1 MNLPDINFVH
11 LGLQVPHISKSFS
24 IFGFSIAYYGLIVGM
39 GFLVGICLACYIAK
53 KENVSLDLMTDF
65 AIWTIFAAIIGARTY
80 YVIFAWD
87 YYKDN
92 LLQIFNL
99 RAGGLA
105 IYGGIIAVVIMMV
118 FFCKKRKVSVG
129 KIGDCAV
136 FGLVAGQIIGRW
148 GNFVNCE
155 AFGGYT
161 DNLFAMQIRR
171 DLVNPNMI
179 SDELAAYF
187 AANPIIKE
195 GIEYIQVHPTF
206 LYESVW
212 NIGVLILLLLFR
224 KHKKFNGQMMCL
236 YFIAYGIGRF
246 WIEGLRTDQ
255 LKLFGT
261 GIAVSQVLS
270 IILIVFGAIVL
281 VINFSKRSNMKR
293 HCNG

>member
-1 MNLPDINFVH
+1 MSLPDISFVH
-11 LGLQVPHISKSFS
+11 LGLEIPHISKSFS
-24 IFGFSIAYYGLIVGM
+24 IFGFSIAYYGVIVGL
-39 GFLVGICLACYIAK
+39 GFFIGICLACWIAK

-65 AIWTIFAAIIGARTY
+65 AIWTIFAAIIGARAY
-80 YVIFAWD
+80 YVIFAWED
-87 YYKDN
+87 YKDN
-92 LLQIFNL
+92 LIQIFNL

-105 IYGGIIAVVIMMV
+105 IYGGIIAVACMMIL
-118 FFCKKRKVSVG
+118 FCKKRKVSIG

-179 SDELAAYF
+179 SPELAQHF
-187 AANPIIKE
+187 AENPIIKV

-212 NIGVLILLLLFR
+212 NLGVLILLLIVR
-224 KHKKFNGQMMCL
+224 KYKKFDGQMMCL
-236 YFIAYGIGRF
+236 YFIGYGIGRF

-261 GIAVSQVLS
+261 QIAVSQLLS
-270 IILIVFGAIVL
+270 AVLIVSALVVLIV
-281 VINFSKRSNMKR
+281 NFWKKNSNPKA
-293 HCNG
+293 NS

>member
-1 MNLPDINFVH
+1 MSLPDISFVH
-11 LGLQVPHISKSFS
+11 LGLEIPHISKSFS
-24 IFGFSIAYYGLIVGM
+24 IFGFSIAYYGVIVGL
-39 GFLVGICLACYIAK
+39 GFFIGICLACWIAK
-53 KENVSLDLMTDF
+53 KENVILDLMTDF
-65 AIWTIFAAIIGARTY
+65 AIWTIFAAIIGARAY
-80 YVIFAWD
+80 YVIFAWED
-87 YYKDN
+87 YKDN
-92 LLQIFNL
+92 LIQIFNL

-105 IYGGIIAVVIMMV
+105 IYGGIIAVVCMMIL
-118 FFCKKRKVSVG
+118 FCKKRKVSIG

-179 SDELAAYF
+179 SPELAQHF
-187 AANPIIKE
+187 AENPIIKE

-212 NIGVLILLLLFR
+212 NLGVLILLLIVR
-224 KHKKFNGQMMCL
+224 KYKKFDGQMMCL
-236 YFIAYGIGRF
+236 YFIGYGIGRF

-261 GIAVSQVLS
+261 QIAVSQLLS
-270 IILIVFGAIVL
+270 AVLIVSALVVLIV
-281 VINFSKRSNMKR
+281 NFWKKNSNPKA
-293 HCNG
+293 NS

>member
-1 MNLPDINFVH
+1 MSLPDISFVH
-11 LGLQVPHISKSFS
+11 LGLEIPHISKSFS
-24 IFGFSIAYYGLIVGM
+24 IFGFSIAYYGVIVGL
-39 GFLVGICLACYIAK
+39 GFFIGICLACWIAK

-65 AIWTIFAAIIGARTY
+65 AIWTIFAAMIGARAY
-80 YVIFAWD
+80 YVIFAWED
-87 YYKDN
+87 YKDN
-92 LLQIFNL
+92 LIQIFNL
-99 RAGGLA
+99 RACGLA
-105 IYGGIIAVVIMMV
+105 IYGGIIAVVCMMIL
-118 FFCKKRKVSVG
+118 FCKKRKVSIG

-179 SDELAAYF
+179 SPELAQHF
-187 AANPIIKE
+187 AENPIIKE

-212 NIGVLILLLLFR
+212 NLGVLILLLIVR
-224 KHKKFNGQMMCL
+224 KYKKFDGQMMCL
-236 YFIAYGIGRF
+236 YFIGYGIGRF

-261 GIAVSQVLS
+261 QIAVSQLLS
-270 IILIVFGAIVL
+270 AVLIVSALVVLIV
-281 VINFSKRSNMKR
+281 NFWKKNSNPKA
-293 HCNG
+293 NS

>member
-1 MNLPDINFVH
+1 MSLPDISFVH
-11 LGLQVPHISKSFS
+11 LGLEIPHISKSFS
-24 IFGFSIAYYGLIVGM
+24 IFGFSIAYYGVIVGL
-39 GFLVGICLACYIAK
+39 GFFIGICLACWIAK

-65 AIWTIFAAIIGARTY
+65 AIWTIFAAIIGARAY
-80 YVIFAWD
+80 YVIFAWED
-87 YYKDN
+87 YKDN
-92 LLQIFNL
+92 LIQIFNL

-105 IYGGIIAVVIMMV
+105 IYGGIIAVVCMMIL
-118 FFCKKRKVSVG
+118 FCKKRKVSIG

-179 SDELAAYF
+179 SPELAQHF
-187 AANPIIKE
+187 AENPIIKE

-212 NIGVLILLLLFR
+212 NLGVLILLLIVR
-224 KHKKFNGQMMCL
+224 KYKKFDGQMMCL
-236 YFIAYGIGRF
+236 YFIGYGIGRF

-261 GIAVSQVLS
+261 QIAVSQLLS
-270 IILIVFGAIVL
+270 AVLIVSALVVLIV
-281 VINFSKRSNMKR
+281 NFWKKNSNPKA
-293 HCNG
+293 NS

>member
-1 MNLPDINFVH
+1 MSLPDISFVH
-11 LGLQVPHISKSFS
+11 LGLEIPHISKSFS
-24 IFGFSIAYYGLIVGM
+24 IFGFSIAYYGVIVGL
-39 GFLVGICLACYIAK
+39 GFFIGICLACWIAK

-65 AIWTIFAAIIGARTY
+65 AIWTIFAAIIGARAY
-80 YVIFAWD
+80 YVIFAWED
-87 YYKDN
+87 YKDN
-92 LLQIFNL
+92 IIQIFNL

-105 IYGGIIAVVIMMV
+105 IYGGIIAVVCMMIL
-118 FFCKKRKVSVG
+118 FCKKRKVSIG

-179 SDELAAYF
+179 SPELAQHF
-187 AANPIIKE
+187 AENPIIKE

-212 NIGVLILLLLFR
+212 NLGVLILLLIVR
-224 KHKKFNGQMMCL
+224 KYKKFDGQMMCL
-236 YFIAYGIGRF
+236 YFIGYGIGRF

-261 GIAVSQVLS
+261 QIAVSQLLS
-270 IILIVFGAIVL
+270 AVLIVSALVVLIV
-281 VINFSKRSNMKR
+281 NFWKKNSNPKA
-293 HCNG
+293 NS

>member
-1 MNLPDINFVH
+1 MSLPDISFVH
-11 LGLQVPHISKSFS
+11 LGLEIPHISKSFS
-24 IFGFSIAYYGLIVGM
+24 IFGFSIAYYGVIVGL
-39 GFLVGICLACYIAK
+39 GFFIGICLACWIAK

-65 AIWTIFAAIIGARTY
+65 AIWTIFAAIIGARAY
-80 YVIFAWD
+80 YVIFAWED
-87 YYKDN
+87 YKDN
-92 LLQIFNL
+92 LIQIFNL

-105 IYGGIIAVVIMMV
+105 IYGGIIAVVCMMIL
-118 FFCKKRKVSVG
+118 FCKKRKVSIG

-179 SDELAAYF
+179 SPELAQHF
-187 AANPIIKE
+187 AENPIIKE

-212 NIGVLILLLLFR
+212 NLGVLILLLIVR
-224 KHKKFNGQMMCL
+224 KYKKFDGQMMCL
-236 YFIAYGIGRF
+236 YFIGYGIGRF

-261 GIAVSQVLS
+261 QIAVSQLLS
-270 IILIVFGAIVL
+270 AVLIVSALVVLIV
-281 VINFSKRSNMKR
+281 NFWKKNSIPKANS
-293 HCNG
+293 

>member
-1 MNLPDINFVH
+1 MSLPDISFVH
-11 LGLQVPHISKSFS
+11 LGLEIPHISKSFS
-24 IFGFSIAYYGLIVGM
+24 IFGFSIAYYGVIVGL
-39 GFLVGICLACYIAK
+39 GFFIGICLACWIAK

-65 AIWTIFAAIIGARTY
+65 AIWTIFAAIIGARAY
-80 YVIFAWD
+80 YVIFAWED
-87 YYKDN
+87 YKDN
-92 LLQIFNL
+92 LIQIFNL

-105 IYGGIIAVVIMMV
+105 IYGGIIAVVCMMIL
-118 FFCKKRKVSVG
+118 FCKKRKVSIG

-179 SDELAAYF
+179 SPELAQHF
-187 AANPIIKE
+187 AENPIIKE

-212 NIGVLILLLLFR
+212 NLGVLILLLIVR
-224 KHKKFNGQMMCL
+224 KYKKFDGQMMCL
-236 YFIAYGIGRF
+236 YFIGYGIGRF

-261 GIAVSQVLS
+261 QIAVSQLLS
-270 IILIVFGAIVL
+270 AVLIVSALVVLIV
-281 VINFSKRSNMKR
+281 NFWKKNSNPKAKS
-293 HCNG
+293 

>member
-1 MNLPDINFVH
+1 MSLPDISFVH
-11 LGLQVPHISKSFS
+11 LGLEIPHISKSFS
-24 IFGFSIAYYGLIVGM
+24 IFGFSIAYYGVIVGL
-39 GFLVGICLACYIAK
+39 GFFIGICLACWIAK
-53 KENVSLDLMTDF
+53 KENLSLDLMTDF
-65 AIWTIFAAIIGARTY
+65 AIWTIFAAIIGARAY
-80 YVIFAWD
+80 YVIFAWED
-87 YYKDN
+87 YKDN
-92 LLQIFNL
+92 LIQIFNL

-105 IYGGIIAVVIMMV
+105 IYGGIIAVVCMMIL
-118 FFCKKRKVSVG
+118 FCKKRKVSIG

-179 SDELAAYF
+179 SPELAQHF
-187 AANPIIKE
+187 AENPIIKE

-212 NIGVLILLLLFR
+212 NLGVLILLLIVR
-224 KHKKFNGQMMCL
+224 KYKKFDGQMMCL
-236 YFIAYGIGRF
+236 YFIGYGIGRF

-261 GIAVSQVLS
+261 QIAVSQLLS
-270 IILIVFGAIVL
+270 AVLIVSALVVLIV
-281 VINFSKRSNMKR
+281 NFWKKNSNPKA
-293 HCNG
+293 NS

>member
-1 MNLPDINFVH
+1 MSLPDISFVH
-11 LGLQVPHISKSFS
+11 LGLEIPHISKSFS
-24 IFGFSIAYYGLIVGM
+24 IFGFSIAYYGVIVGL
-39 GFLVGICLACYIAK
+39 GFFIGICLACWSAK

-65 AIWTIFAAIIGARTY
+65 AIWTIFAAIIGARAY
-80 YVIFAWD
+80 YVIFAWED
-87 YYKDN
+87 YKDN
-92 LLQIFNL
+92 LIQIFNL

-105 IYGGIIAVVIMMV
+105 IYGGIIAVVCMMIL
-118 FFCKKRKVSVG
+118 FCKKRKVSIG

-179 SDELAAYF
+179 SPELAQHF
-187 AANPIIKE
+187 AENPIIKE

-212 NIGVLILLLLFR
+212 NLGVLILLLIVR
-224 KHKKFNGQMMCL
+224 KYKKFDGQMMCL
-236 YFIAYGIGRF
+236 YFIGYGIGRF

-261 GIAVSQVLS
+261 QIAVSQLLS
-270 IILIVFGAIVL
+270 AVLIVSALVVLIV
-281 VINFSKRSNMKR
+281 NFWKKNSNPKA
-293 HCNG
+293 NS

>member
-1 MNLPDINFVH
+1 MSLPDISFVH
-11 LGLQVPHISKSFS
+11 LGLEIPHISKSFS
-24 IFGFSIAYYGLIVGM
+24 IFGFSIAYYGVIVGL
-39 GFLVGICLACYIAK
+39 GFFIGICLACWIAK

-65 AIWTIFAAIIGARTY
+65 AIWTIFAAIIGARAY
-80 YVIFAWD
+80 YVIFAWED
-87 YYKDN
+87 YKDN
-92 LLQIFNL
+92 LIQIFNL

-105 IYGGIIAVVIMMV
+105 IYGGIIAVVCMMIL
-118 FFCKKRKVSVG
+118 FCKKRRVSIG

-179 SDELAAYF
+179 SPELAQHF
-187 AANPIIKE
+187 AENPIIKE

-212 NIGVLILLLLFR
+212 NLGVLILLLIVR
-224 KHKKFNGQMMCL
+224 KYKKFDGQMMCL
-236 YFIAYGIGRF
+236 YFIGYGIGRF

-261 GIAVSQVLS
+261 QIAVSQLLS
-270 IILIVFGAIVL
+270 AVLIVSALVVLIV
-281 VINFSKRSNMKR
+281 NFWKKNSNPKA
-293 HCNG
+293 NS

>member
-1 MNLPDINFVH
+1 MSLPDISFVH
-11 LGLQVPHISKSFS
+11 LGLEIPHISKSFS
-24 IFGFSIAYYGLIVGM
+24 IFGFSIAYYGVIVGL
-39 GFLVGICLACYIAK
+39 GFFIGICLACWIAK
-53 KENVSLDLMTDF
+53 KEDVSLDLMTDF
-65 AIWTIFAAIIGARTY
+65 AIWTIFAAIIGARAY
-80 YVIFAWD
+80 YVIFAWED
-87 YYKDN
+87 YKDN
-92 LLQIFNL
+92 LIQIFNL

-105 IYGGIIAVVIMMV
+105 IYGGIIAVVCMMIL
-118 FFCKKRKVSVG
+118 FCKKRKVSIG

-179 SDELAAYF
+179 SPELAQHF
-187 AANPIIKE
+187 AENPIIKE

-212 NIGVLILLLLFR
+212 NLGVLILLLIVR
-224 KHKKFNGQMMCL
+224 KYKKFDGQMMCL
-236 YFIAYGIGRF
+236 YFIGYGIGRF

-261 GIAVSQVLS
+261 QIAVSQLLS
-270 IILIVFGAIVL
+270 AVLIVSALVVLIV
-281 VINFSKRSNMKR
+281 NFWKKNSNPKA
-293 HCNG
+293 NS

>member
-1 MNLPDINFVH
+1 MSLPDISFVH
-11 LGLQVPHISKSFS
+11 LGLEIPHISKSFS
-24 IFGFSIAYYGLIVGM
+24 IFGFSIAYYGVIVGL
-39 GFLVGICLACYIAK
+39 GFFIGICLACWIAK

-65 AIWTIFAAIIGARTY
+65 AIWTIFAAIIGARAY
-80 YVIFAWD
+80 YVIFACED
-87 YYKDN
+87 YKDN
-92 LLQIFNL
+92 LIQIFNL

-105 IYGGIIAVVIMMV
+105 IYGGIIAVVCMMIL
-118 FFCKKRKVSVG
+118 FCKKRKVSIG

-179 SDELAAYF
+179 SPELAQHF
-187 AANPIIKE
+187 AENPIIKE

-212 NIGVLILLLLFR
+212 NLGVLILLLIVR
-224 KHKKFNGQMMCL
+224 KYKKFDGQMMCL
-236 YFIAYGIGRF
+236 YFIGYGIGRF

-261 GIAVSQVLS
+261 QIAVSQLLS
-270 IILIVFGAIVL
+270 AVLIVSALVVLIV
-281 VINFSKRSNMKR
+281 NFWKKNSNPKA
-293 HCNG
+293 NS

>member
-1 MNLPDINFVH
+1 MSLPDISFVH
-11 LGLQVPHISKSFS
+11 LGLEIPHISKSFS
-24 IFGFSIAYYGLIVGM
+24 IFGFSIAYYGVIVGL
-39 GFLVGICLACYIAK
+39 GFFIGICLACWIAK

-65 AIWTIFAAIIGARTY
+65 AIWTIFAAIIGARAY
-80 YVIFAWD
+80 YVIFAWED
-87 YYKDN
+87 YKDN
-92 LLQIFNL
+92 LIQIFNV

-105 IYGGIIAVVIMMV
+105 IYGGIIAVVCMMIL
-118 FFCKKRKVSVG
+118 FCKKRKVSIG

-179 SDELAAYF
+179 SPELAQHF
-187 AANPIIKE
+187 AENPIIKE

-212 NIGVLILLLLFR
+212 NLGVLILLLIVR
-224 KHKKFNGQMMCL
+224 KYKKFDGQMMCL
-236 YFIAYGIGRF
+236 YFIGYGIGRF

-261 GIAVSQVLS
+261 QIAVSQLLS
-270 IILIVFGAIVL
+270 AVLIVSALVVLIV
-281 VINFSKRSNMKR
+281 NFWKKNSNPKA
-293 HCNG
+293 NS

>member
-1 MNLPDINFVH
+1 MSLPDISFVH
-11 LGLQVPHISKSFS
+11 LGLEIPHISKSFS
-24 IFGFSIAYYGLIVGM
+24 IFGFSIAYYGVIVGL
-39 GFLVGICLACYIAK
+39 GFFIGICLACWIAK

-65 AIWTIFAAIIGARTY
+65 AIWTIFAAIIGARAY
-80 YVIFAWD
+80 YVIFAWED
-87 YYKDN
+87 YKDN
-92 LLQIFNL
+92 LIQIFNL

-105 IYGGIIAVVIMMV
+105 IYGGIIAVVCMMIL
-118 FFCKKRKVSVG
+118 FCKKRKVSIG

-179 SDELAAYF
+179 SPELAQHF
-187 AANPIIKE
+187 AENPIIKE

-206 LYESVW
+206 LYEFVW
-212 NIGVLILLLLFR
+212 NLGVLILLLIVR
-224 KHKKFNGQMMCL
+224 KYKKFDGQMMCL
-236 YFIAYGIGRF
+236 YFIGYGIGRF

-261 GIAVSQVLS
+261 QIAVSQLLS
-270 IILIVFGAIVL
+270 AVLIVSALVVL
-281 VINFSKRSNMKR
+281 IANFWKKRSNPKASS
-293 HCNG
+293 

>member
-1 MNLPDINFVH
+1 MSLPDISFVH
-11 LGLQVPHISKSFS
+11 LGLEIPHISKNFS
-24 IFGFSIAYYGLIVGM
+24 IFGFSIAYYGVIVGL
-39 GFLVGICLACYIAK
+39 GFLIGICLACWIAK

-87 YYKDN
+87 DYKDN
-92 LLQIFNL
+92 LIQIFNL

-105 IYGGIIAVVIMMV
+105 IYGGIIAVVCMMIL
-118 FFCKKRKVSVG
+118 FCRKRKVSVG

-136 FGLVAGQIIGRW
+136 FGLVVGQIIGRW

-179 SDELAAYF
+179 SPELAEYF
-187 AANPIIKE
+187 AANPIIKD

-212 NIGVLILLLLFR
+212 NLGVLILLLLVR
-224 KHKKFNGQMMCL
+224 KHKKFDGQMMCL
-236 YFIAYGIGRF
+236 YFIGYGIGRF

-261 GIAVSQVLS
+261 QIAVSQLLS
-270 IILIVFGAIVL
+270 AILIVSALIVL
-281 VINFSKRSNMKR
+281 FVNFWKKNPNKKA
-293 HCNG
+293 NL

>member
-1 MNLPDINFVH
+1 MSLPDISFVH
-11 LGLQVPHISKSFS
+11 LGLEIPHISKSFS
-24 IFGFSIAYYGLIVGM
+24 IFGFSIAYYGVIVGL
-39 GFLVGICLACYIAK
+39 GFFIGICLACWIAK

-65 AIWTIFAAIIGARTY
+65 AIWTIFAAIIGARAY
-80 YVIFAWD
+80 YVIFAWED
-87 YYKDN
+87 YKDN
-92 LLQIFNL
+92 LIQIFNL

-105 IYGGIIAVVIMMV
+105 IYGGIIAVVCMMIL
-118 FFCKKRKVSVG
+118 FCKKRKVSIG

-179 SDELAAYF
+179 SPELAQHF
-187 AANPIIKE
+187 AENPIIKE

-212 NIGVLILLLLFR
+212 NLGVLILLLIVR
-224 KHKKFNGQMMCL
+224 KYKKFDGQMMCL
-236 YFIAYGIGRF
+236 YFIGYGIGRF

-261 GIAVSQVLS
+261 QIAVSQPLS
-270 IILIVFGAIVL
+270 AVLIVSALVVLIV
-281 VINFSKRSNMKR
+281 NFWKKNSNPKA
-293 HCNG
+293 NS

>member
-1 MNLPDINFVH
+1 MSLPDISFVH
-11 LGLQVPHISKSFS
+11 LGLEIPHISKSFS
-24 IFGFSIAYYGLIVGM
+24 IFGFSIAYYGVIVGL
-39 GFLVGICLACYIAK
+39 GFFIGICLACWIAK

-65 AIWTIFAAIIGARTY
+65 AIWTIFAAIIGARAY
-80 YVIFAWD
+80 YVIFAWED
-87 YYKDN
+87 YKDN
-92 LLQIFNL
+92 LIQIFNL

-105 IYGGIIAVVIMMV
+105 IYGGIIAVVCMMIL
-118 FFCKKRKVSVG
+118 FCKKRKVSIG

-179 SDELAAYF
+179 SPELAQHF
-187 AANPIIKE
+187 AENPIIKE

-212 NIGVLILLLLFR
+212 NLGVLILLLIVR
-224 KHKKFNGQMMCL
+224 KYKKFDGQMMCL
-236 YFIAYGIGRF
+236 YFIGYGIGRF

-261 GIAVSQVLS
+261 QIAVSQLLS
-270 IILIVFGAIVL
+270 AVLIVSALVVL
-281 VINFSKRSNMKR
+281 I
-293 HCNG
+293 

>member
-1 MNLPDINFVH
+1 MSLPDISFVH
-11 LGLQVPHISKSFS
+11 LGLEIPHISKSFS
-24 IFGFSIAYYGLIVGM
+24 IFGFSIAYYGVIVGL
-39 GFLVGICLACYIAK
+39 GFFIGICLACWIAK

-65 AIWTIFAAIIGARTY
+65 AIWTIFAAIIGARAY
-80 YVIFAWD
+80 YVIFAWED
-87 YYKDN
+87 YKDN
-92 LLQIFNL
+92 LIQIFNL

-105 IYGGIIAVVIMMV
+105 IYGGIIAVVCMMIL
-118 FFCKKRKVSVG
+118 FCKKRKVSIG

-179 SDELAAYF
+179 SPELAQHF
-187 AANPIIKE
+187 AENPIIKE

-212 NIGVLILLLLFR
+212 NLGVLILLLIVR
-224 KHKKFNGQMMCL
+224 KYKKFDGQMMCL
-236 YFIAYGIGRF
+236 DFIGYGIGRF

-261 GIAVSQVLS
+261 QIAVSQLLS
-270 IILIVFGAIVL
+270 AVLIVSALVVLIV
-281 VINFSKRSNMKR
+281 NFWKKNSNPKA
-293 HCNG
+293 NS

>member
-1 MNLPDINFVH
+1 MSLPDISFVH
-11 LGLQVPHISKSFS
+11 LGLEIPHISKSFS
-24 IFGFSIAYYGLIVGM
+24 IFGFSIAYYGVIVGL
-39 GFLVGICLACYIAK
+39 GFFIGICLACWIAK

-65 AIWTIFAAIIGARTY
+65 AIWTIFAAIIRARAY
-80 YVIFAWD
+80 YVIFAWED
-87 YYKDN
+87 YKDN
-92 LLQIFNL
+92 LIQIFNL

-105 IYGGIIAVVIMMV
+105 IYGGIIAVVCMMIL
-118 FFCKKRKVSVG
+118 FCKKRKVSIG

-179 SDELAAYF
+179 SPELAQHF
-187 AANPIIKE
+187 AENPIIKE

-212 NIGVLILLLLFR
+212 NLGVLILLLIVR
-224 KHKKFNGQMMCL
+224 KYKKFDGQMMCL
-236 YFIAYGIGRF
+236 YFIGYGIGRF

-261 GIAVSQVLS
+261 QIAVSQLLS
-270 IILIVFGAIVL
+270 AVLIVSALVVLIV
-281 VINFSKRSNMKR
+281 NFWKKNSNPKA
-293 HCNG
+293 NS

>member
-1 MNLPDINFVH
+1 MSLPDISFVH
-11 LGLQVPHISKSFS
+11 LGLEIPHISKSFS
-24 IFGFSIAYYGLIVGM
+24 IFGFSIAYYGVIVGL
-39 GFLVGICLACYIAK
+39 GFFIGICLACWIAK

-65 AIWTIFAAIIGARTY
+65 AIWTIFAAIIGARAY
-80 YVIFAWD
+80 YVIFAWED
-87 YYKDN
+87 YKDN
-92 LLQIFNL
+92 LIQMFNL

-105 IYGGIIAVVIMMV
+105 IYGGIIAVVCMMIL
-118 FFCKKRKVSVG
+118 FCKKRKVSIG

-179 SDELAAYF
+179 SPELAQHF
-187 AANPIIKE
+187 AENPIIKE

-212 NIGVLILLLLFR
+212 NLGVLILLLIVR
-224 KHKKFNGQMMCL
+224 KYKKFDGQMMCL
-236 YFIAYGIGRF
+236 YFIGYGIGRF

-261 GIAVSQVLS
+261 QIAVSQLLS
-270 IILIVFGAIVL
+270 AVLIVSALVVLIV
-281 VINFSKRSNMKR
+281 NFWKKNSNPKA
-293 HCNG
+293 NS

>member
-1 MNLPDINFVH
+1 MSLPDISFVH
-11 LGLQVPHISKSFS
+11 LGLEIPHISKSFS
-24 IFGFSIAYYGLIVGM
+24 IFGFSIAYYGVIVGL
-39 GFLVGICLACYIAK
+39 GFFIGICLACWIAK

-65 AIWTIFAAIIGARTY
+65 AIWTIFAAIIGARAY
-80 YVIFAWD
+80 YVIFAWED
-87 YYKDN
+87 YKDN
-92 LLQIFNL
+92 LIQIFNL

-105 IYGGIIAVVIMMV
+105 IYGGIIAVVCMMIL
-118 FFCKKRKVSVG
+118 FCKKRKVSIG

-179 SDELAAYF
+179 SPELAQHF
-187 AANPIIKE
+187 AENPIIKE
-195 GIEYIQVHPTF
+195 GIEYIQVHPKF

-212 NIGVLILLLLFR
+212 NLGVLILLIIVR
-224 KHKKFNGQMMCL
+224 KYKKFDGQMMCL
-236 YFIAYGIGRF
+236 YFIGYGIGRF

-261 GIAVSQVLS
+261 QIAVSQLLS
-270 IILIVFGAIVL
+270 AVLIVSALVVLIV
-281 VINFSKRSNMKR
+281 NFWKKNSNPKA
-293 HCNG
+293 NS

>member
-1 MNLPDINFVH
+1 MSLPDISFVH
-11 LGLQVPHISKSFS
+11 LGLEIPHISKSFS
-24 IFGFSIAYYGLIVGM
+24 IFGFSIAYYGVIVGL
-39 GFLVGICLACYIAK
+39 GFFIGICLACWIAK

-65 AIWTIFAAIIGARTY
+65 AIWTIFAAIIGARAY
-80 YVIFAWD
+80 YVIFAWED
-87 YYKDN
+87 YKDN
-92 LLQIFNL
+92 LIQIFNL

-105 IYGGIIAVVIMMV
+105 IYGGIIAVVCMMIL
-118 FFCKKRKVSVG
+118 FCKKRKVSIG
-129 KIGDCAV
+129 KVGDCAV

-179 SDELAAYF
+179 SPELAQHF
-187 AANPIIKE
+187 AENPIIKE

-212 NIGVLILLLLFR
+212 NLGVLILLLVVR
-224 KHKKFNGQMMCL
+224 KYKKFDGQMMCL
-236 YFIAYGIGRF
+236 YFIGYGIGRF

-261 GIAVSQVLS
+261 QIAVSQLLS
-270 IILIVFGAIVL
+270 AVLIVSALVVLIV
-281 VINFSKRSNMKR
+281 NFWKKNSNPKA
-293 HCNG
+293 NS

>member
-1 MNLPDINFVH
+1 MSLPDISFVH
-11 LGLQVPHISKSFS
+11 LGLEIPHISKSFS
-24 IFGFSIAYYGLIVGM
+24 IFGFSIAYYGVIVGL
-39 GFLVGICLACYIAK
+39 GFFIGICLACWIAK

-65 AIWTIFAAIIGARTY
+65 AIWTIFAAIIGARAY
-80 YVIFAWD
+80 YVIFAWEN
-87 YYKDN
+87 YKDN
-92 LLQIFNL
+92 LIQIFNL

-105 IYGGIIAVVIMMV
+105 IYGGIIAVVCMMIL
-118 FFCKKRKVSVG
+118 FCKKRKVSIG

-179 SDELAAYF
+179 SPELAQHF
-187 AANPIIKE
+187 AENPIIKE

-212 NIGVLILLLLFR
+212 NLGVLILLLIVR
-224 KHKKFNGQMMCL
+224 KYKKFDGQMMCL
-236 YFIAYGIGRF
+236 YFIGYGIGRF

-261 GIAVSQVLS
+261 QIAVSQLLS
-270 IILIVFGAIVL
+270 AVLIVSALVVLIV
-281 VINFSKRSNMKR
+281 NFWKKNSNPKA
-293 HCNG
+293 NS

>member
-1 MNLPDINFVH
+1 MSLPDISFVH
-11 LGLQVPHISKSFS
+11 LGLEIPHISKSFS
-24 IFGFSIAYYGLIVGM
+24 IFGFSIAYYGVIVGL
-39 GFLVGICLACYIAK
+39 GFFIGICLACWIAK

-65 AIWTIFAAIIGARTY
+65 AIWTIFAAIIGARAY
-80 YVIFAWD
+80 YVIFAWED
-87 YYKDN
+87 YKDN
-92 LLQIFNL
+92 LIQIFNL

-105 IYGGIIAVVIMMV
+105 IYGGIIAVVCMMIL
-118 FFCKKRKVSVG
+118 FCKKRKVSIG

-179 SDELAAYF
+179 SPELAQHF
-187 AANPIIKE
+187 AENPIIKE

-212 NIGVLILLLLFR
+212 NLGVLILLLVVR
-224 KHKKFNGQMMCL
+224 KYKKFDGQMMCL
-236 YFIAYGIGRF
+236 YFIGYGIGRF

-261 GIAVSQVLS
+261 QIAVSQLLS
-270 IILIVFGAIVL
+270 AVLIVSALVVLIV
-281 VINFSKRSNMKR
+281 NFWKKNSNPKA
-293 HCNG
+293 NS

>member
-1 MNLPDINFVH
+1 MSLPDISFVH
-11 LGLQVPHISKSFS
+11 LGLEIPHISKSFS
-24 IFGFSIAYYGLIVGM
+24 IFGFSIAYYGVIVGL
-39 GFLVGICLACYIAK
+39 GFFIGICLACWIAK

-65 AIWTIFAAIIGARTY
+65 AICTIFAAIIGARAY
-80 YVIFAWD
+80 YVIFAWED
-87 YYKDN
+87 YKDN
-92 LLQIFNL
+92 LIQIFNL

-105 IYGGIIAVVIMMV
+105 IYGGIIAVVCMMIL
-118 FFCKKRKVSVG
+118 FCKKRKVSIG

-179 SDELAAYF
+179 SPELAQHF
-187 AANPIIKE
+187 AENPIIKE

-212 NIGVLILLLLFR
+212 NLGVLILLLIVR
-224 KHKKFNGQMMCL
+224 KYKKFDGQMMCL
-236 YFIAYGIGRF
+236 YFIGYGIGRF

-261 GIAVSQVLS
+261 QIAVSQLLS
-270 IILIVFGAIVL
+270 AVLIVSALVVLIV
-281 VINFSKRSNMKR
+281 NFWKKNSNPKA
-293 HCNG
+293 NS